1 MEISLKSCSLSAKQ
15 HGGETAHF
23 NGALSFF
30 VAVFAAVPLY
40 CFIAAF
46 LRFGL
51 ARDSELCIIQRV
63 FLVDLSIVE
72 NT

>member
-1 MEISLKSCSLSAKQ
+1 M
-15 HGGETAHF
+15 AHF

-30 VAVFAAVPLY
+30 VAVFAAAPLY

-63 FLVDLSIVE
+63 FPVGLSIVE